1 MWPAPATVASAA
13 AAHENELVALYD
25 MVVATFPGDVRP
37 DRVLLPST
45 RVLATTASLLPPAF
59 ARPFVPPSGK
69 P

>member
-1 MWPAPATVASAA
+1 V
-13 AAHENELVALYD
+13 
-25 MVVATFPGDVRP
+25 VVATFPGDVRP